1 MGWGGSQGSW
11 SNIVRGQG
19 SGPPVKFSKPS
30 EAQGWSFLWSL
41 PMLLLGYSAGVQGC
55 TWGIWRRRSRA
66 YSQSPVLLMQS
77 HTCPHLSHLHPQA
90 LSQTWVCSGR
100 HENLLNATHWVGLQK
115 LTLSQFCRTES
126 WHQGVSRAVFPLKP
140 PGRLIPCLFQLF
152 IASDIHSL
160 AYSCFTPTS
169 ASNFTWLSPHITV
182 SSHGH
187 LLIGHE
193 SYWIRVHPNSS
204 ETSFELTTSAMTLPH
219 HPGKNM
225 RGVVTVEPCSPNR
238 LNALP
243 LSWSA
248 DIARLGSKGRP
259 LPVMVCLERVPGQAG
274 QACPSIEPR
283 DGRLFPRI
291 CDFFVKIT
299 TLYFCFPYTWPV
311 FRMMLQNRIR
321 AFHSWE
327 ISCKLTCV
335 FSLTFIIKSE
345 ICSMTTY

>member
-1 MGWGGSQGSW
+1 MELSLESANAFVGLLSRCTGLHMGHMEKEVQGLQPVPS
-11 SNIVRGQG
+11 SADATPHLP
-19 SGPPVKFSKPS
+19 PPVPFAPPGTFSDMSLLRPPWKPT
-30 EAQGWSFLWSL
+30 Q
-41 PMLLLGYSAGVQGC
+41 
-55 TWGIWRRRSRA
+55 
-66 YSQSPVLLMQS
+66 
-77 HTCPHLSHLHPQA
+77 
-90 LSQTWVCSGR
+90 
-100 HENLLNATHWVGLQK
+100 WVGLQK

-140 PGRLIPCLFQLF
+140 PGRLVPCLFQLF

-169 ASNFTWLSPHITV
+169 ASNFTWLSPHISV

-193 SYWIRVHPNSS
+193 SYWIWVHPNSS
-204 ETSFELTTSAMTLPH
+204 ETSFELTTSAKTLPH
-219 HPGKNM
+219 HPRKNM

-283 DGRLFPRI
+283 DERLFPRI

-345 ICSMTTY
+345 ICSLTTY